1 MHSKR
6 DISGHSF
13 TQSQCAGYESDPIRS
28 VRSVTVSSP
37 LVQMKPTT
45 GRDGSRFGTVE
56 QHGTRRGRA
65 HRARYACLLGYPSS
79 HVAGFLVAPPR
90 RPHTV
95 PVHLARQVLLEYYAC
110 IVVSWVHQV
119 TPHRVGLPATQHLSH
134 GPRTRVPRGPLGC
147 SSILPPGPLAA
158 ATNSVRL
165 GVTGGL
171 CAPKLSS
178 SNRRSGGRSTETRPA
193 EQFGFFFLMIWC
205 TYLKKPLASSTP
217 STTTTTK
224 EALSMQGNNCDEGR
238 GKKKDAGKDYCC
250 TRISF
255 RP

>member
-110 IVVSWVHQV
+110 VVVSCLLGAPSHP
-119 TPHRVGLPATQHLSH
+119 TPRGPARDATLVARAPHTCSA
-134 GPRTRVPRGPLGC
+134 GPLGC
-147 SSILPPGPLAA
+147 SSIPPGPLGAGRGHQLCA
-158 ATNSVRL
+158 PWC
-165 GVTGGL
+165 VTGGL

-193 EQFGFFFLMIWC
+193 EQFGFFFDDLVH
-205 TYLKKPLASSTP
+205 LPN
-217 STTTTTK
+217 
-224 EALSMQGNNCDEGR
+224 EAFGIEY
-238 GKKKDAGKDYCC
+238 A
-250 TRISF
+250 
-255 RP
+255 

>member
-110 IVVSWVHQV
+110 VVVSCLLGA
-119 TPHRVGLPATQHLSH
+119 PSH
-134 GPRTRVPRGPLGC
+134 PTPRGPARDATLVARAPHTC
-147 SSILPPGPLAA
+147 SAGPPWLLLYPPPRAA
-158 ATNSVRL
+158 GR
-165 GVTGGL
+165 GHQL
-171 CAPKLSS
+171 CAPWCDRWSLCSQAEQQQS
-178 SNRRSGGRSTETRPA
+178 PFRRPEHRDETRRA
-193 EQFGFFFLMIWC
+193 VWVFFFDDLVH
-205 TYLKKPLASSTP
+205 LP
-217 STTTTTK
+217 K
-224 EALSMQGNNCDEGR
+224 EAFGIEY
-238 GKKKDAGKDYCC
+238 A
-250 TRISF
+250 
-255 RP
+255 

>member
-110 IVVSWVHQV
+110 VVVSCLLGAPSHPTV
-119 TPHRVGLPATQHLSH
+119 PHRVGLPATQHLSH

-147 SSILPPGPLAA
+147 SSILPPRAA
-158 ATNSVRL
+158 GR
-165 GVTGGL
+165 GHQL
-171 CAPKLSS
+171 CAPWCDRWSLCSQAEQQQS
-178 SNRRSGGRSTETRPA
+178 PFRRPEHRDETRRA
-193 EQFGFFFLMIWC
+193 VWVFFFDDLVH
-205 TYLKKPLASSTP
+205 LP
-217 STTTTTK
+217 K
-224 EALSMQGNNCDEGR
+224 EAFGIEY
-238 GKKKDAGKDYCC
+238 A
-250 TRISF
+250 
-255 RP
+255 